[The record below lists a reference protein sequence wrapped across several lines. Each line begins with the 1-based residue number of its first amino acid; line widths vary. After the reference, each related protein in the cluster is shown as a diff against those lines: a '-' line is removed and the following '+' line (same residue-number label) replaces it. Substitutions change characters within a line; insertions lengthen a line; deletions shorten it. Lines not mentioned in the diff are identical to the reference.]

1 MNAEYKDLTAEELAK
16 TLFQY
21 TAKIA
26 EERNPKEL
34 IMLMNDLGKEILVS
48 DRCTLW
54 LVDDAHQESYSY
66 VAHGVDKLRMPLD
79 KGIVGECIVKDK
91 PIIMN
96 DPYNHPSFNKEM
108 DQINHYKT
116 ASILVVPI
124 HRNDGSVMGVY
135 QAINKFKGEGCF
147 SDRDVERL
155 VMTAT
160 FSSKSLESAV
170 LYEEVEETQKEL
182 VYILGEAGESRSKE
196 TGNHVKR
203 VGEFSYVLAKAYGLN
218 AEECDLVR
226 LGAPLHDLG
235 KVAIPDAI
243 LNKPGRLTE
252 EEFDV
257 MKTHA
262 EIGYHI
268 LNKSQRRILN
278 AAAIMAYEHQEKYNG
293 RGYPRGLVGEEIHVY
308 GRICAIADV
317 FDALSHDR
325 VYKKAWPMDKVLNLF
340 QEEKG
345 EHFDPVMT
353 DLMFANIDEFIR
365 IKEEYSDIFD
375 KDEMNG

>member
-1 MNAEYKDLTAEELAK
+1 MSNQLDELSSEDLAK
-16 TLFQY
+16 TLFRY

-26 EERNPKEL
+26 EERNLTDL
-34 IMLMNDLGKEILVS
+34 IILMNDLGREILVS

-54 LVDDAHQESYSY
+54 LIDEAHQESYSY
-66 VAHGVDKLRMPLD
+66 VAHGVDKLRMPLT
-79 KGIVGECIVKDK
+79 KGIVGECIEQSA
-91 PIIMN
+91 PIIID
-96 DPYNHPSFNKEM
+96 DPYSYPGFNQAM
-108 DQINHYKT
+108 DEQTGYKT
-116 ASILVVPI
+116 QSILVVPI
-124 HRNDGSVMGVY
+124 YRNDGHIMGVY
-135 QAINKFKGEGCF
+135 QAVNKLAGSGKF
-147 SDRDVERL
+147 SQQDVERL

-160 FSSKSLESAV
+160 FSGKSLESAV

-203 VGEFSYVLAKAYGLN
+203 VGEFSYVLAKAYGLDE
-218 AEECDLVR
+218 EECDLVR

-252 EEFDV
+252 EEFDI

-262 EIGYHI
+262 SIGFNI
-268 LNKSQRRILN
+268 LNKSQRRILH
-278 AAAIMAYEHQEKYNG
+278 AAAIMAHEHQEKYNG
-293 RGYPRGLVGEEIHVY
+293 RGYPRGLAGDDIHIY

-325 VYKKAWPMDKVLNLF
+325 CYKKAWPMDKVKSLF
-340 QEEKG
+340 QEERG
-345 EHFDPVMT
+345 EHFDPHLV
-353 DLMFANIDEFIR
+353 DLMFDNMDEFIR
-365 IKEEYSDIFD
+365 IKEEYSDEF
-375 KDEMNG
+375 E